1 MSRGV
6 FVVSVVRVLVT
17 KPELLSR
24 NSNYRTRVTA
34 SGGKKI
40 IRIISVQLLVSF
52 IFGDFFLITCQ
63 RFAGFYY
70 VCAADYTVECVI

>member
-1 MSRGV
+1 MAFYMYVYPQLKRLLLSRGI
-6 FVVSVVRVLVT
+6 FVVPVVRVLVT

-34 SGGKKI
+34 LGGKKI

-52 IFGDFFLITCQ
+52 IFGDFF
-63 RFAGFYY
+63 
-70 VCAADYTVECVI
+70 